1 LGSDPGLTAAI
12 AKRKKPKLHDRM
24 RYPVADQGSRSVFI
38 TPDIQYIINPDGTSR
53 IRNALCVALQ
63 INATF

>member
-1 LGSDPGLTAAI
+1 MQRG
-12 AKRKKPKLHDRM
+12 
-24 RYPVADQGSRSVFI
+24 VFI
-38 TPDIQYIINPDGTSR
+38 TPDIQYIINPAGTSR

>member
-1 LGSDPGLTAAI
+1 MYTA
-12 AKRKKPKLHDRM
+12 KVYR
-24 RYPVADQGSRSVFI
+24 GVFI

-53 IRNALCVALQ
+53 IRSALCVALQ